1 MFYEYYD
8 KLRVELDFVG
18 MRVVFIPEHRDKNIV
33 FEIDGF
39 DEFVSMSD
47 NL

>member
-8 KLRVELDFVG
+8 ELCVKLSIVG
-18 MRVVFIPEHRDKNIV
+18 IKVVFIPEHGKENII
-33 FEIDGF
+33 FEIDEF